1 MPSEVF
7 DRLFD
12 QAAQR
17 SARLHQIAGELAQA
31 GYHSGDIVEMFAF
44 ARRFADAERTLML
57 GLAQVFSRV
66 KSDAEFRRKLERR
79 PPREDIGT
87 LIALLIKK
95 ASSW

>member
-17 SARLHQIAGELAQA
+17 SARLHQIAGELAHA
-31 GYHSGDIVEMFAF
+31 GYNTDDIVEMFAF
-44 ARRFADAERTLML
+44 ARHFADAELALML
-57 GLAQVFSRV
+57 GLSQVATRV
-66 KSDAEFRRKLERR
+66 KADAEFRRKLRR
-79 PPREDIGT
+79 QPPRPDLGT